1 MKDLVFNYNGVLD
14 YVSKKEIAAYEDKA
28 KQALKDLIDNTGAGN
43 DFTGWVNYP
52 LEIQEKELQEINEV
66 AKNIRKQSH
75 CLVVIGIGGSYL
87 GAKAAIEMFSP
98 YFSNLTKNNFEII
111 FLGNNISAGYL
122 EGALKYLKNVDFSVN
137 VISKSGKTLEPA
149 LAFRFVKELMIEK
162 YGAEYAKRVVVTT
175 SNHHSILHEEAL
187 KEGYKEFFIPD
198 NIGGRYSVFTAV
210 GLLPIACMGYDVY
223 DLIRG
228 AINSC
233 QDFKTLPYQEN
244 PCMQYATIRNIL
256 YNKKYTN
263 EIMASFDPKLTYFG
277 EWWKQLYGESEGKDH
292 KGVLPVVLSYSTD
305 LHSLGQ
311 YVQDGMRNIFETFVD
326 FAHEKTSLP
335 IKENNEDL
343 DGLNYLAGKDVKFV
357 KDQAL
362 KGTMEAHISGGV
374 PAMLIQVKDNSPYTF
389 GYLAYFFMLS
399 CGISGYLLG
408 VNPFNQEGVEA
419 YKKNMY
425 ALLKK

>member
-1 MKDLVFNYNGVLD
+1 MRDLELNYNGILK
-14 YVSKKEIAAYEDKA
+14 YVSTKEIDSYEGKT
-28 KQALKDLIDNTGAGN
+28 KKALKDLLENTGLGN

-52 LEIQEKELQEINEV
+52 LEIQEKEMHDISET
-66 AKNIRKQSH
+66 ATTIRSQGK

-98 YFSNLTKNNFEII
+98 YLSKESFKVL
-111 FLGNNISAGYL
+111 FLGCNISTGYL
-122 EGALKYLKNVDFSVN
+122 QSALNYLKNVDFSVN

-149 LAFRFVKELMIEK
+149 IAFRFVKELLIEK
-162 YGAEYAKRVVVTT
+162 YGNDYHKRVYVTT
-175 SNHHSILHEEAL
+175 SNHNSILHDEAL

-210 GLLPIACMGYDVY
+210 GLLPIAAMGYDIY

-233 QDFKTLPYQEN
+233 QDFKTLSYQDN
-244 PCMQYATIRNIL
+244 PCMKYAAIRNIL
-256 YNKKYTN
+256 YEKKYTN
-263 EIMASFDPKLTYFG
+263 EIFTSFEPKMYYFG
-277 EWWKQLYGESEGKDH
+277 EWWKQLYGESEGKDN
-292 KGVLPVVLSYSTD
+292 KGILPVVLTYSTD
-305 LHSLGQ
+305 LHSVGQ
-311 YVQDGMRNIFETFVD
+311 YVQDGIRNIFETFVD
-326 FAHEKTSLP
+326 FTNEKTSLVVNES
-335 IKENNEDL
+335 KENL
-343 DGLNYLAGKDVKFV
+343 DGLNYLAGKDIKFI

-374 PAMLIQVKDNSPYTF
+374 PTLLIQVKENTPYMF
-389 GYLAYFFMLS
+389 GYLAYFYMLA

-408 VNPFNQEGVEA
+408 INPFNQEGVEA